1 MKMSA
6 FLMTRRP
13 ENVKSKKG
21 ILMLPLSC
29 VFLLTLKIFEFS
41 LFLLAG
47 GFQNSH
53 FHLLFKISF
62 VPLKGKAKFRM
73 TPYKYVQPRQLL
85 WNRYEVLATNL
96 KVILGD
102 AN

>member
-1 MKMSA
+1 MSA

-47 GFQNSH
+47 GFQNRH
-53 FHLLFKISF
+53 FHFPFKIPFRLRAKQNF
-62 VPLKGKAKFRM
+62 VG
-73 TPYKYVQPRQLL
+73 KYVRRTTTSASL
-85 WNRYEVLATNL
+85 E
-96 KVILGD
+96 
-102 AN
+102 